1 MESSDSLA
9 EKRQQVKDRLALL
22 TASQRHATNKG
33 KKEKWQFLFMAML
46 FMILCGWGI
55 ASKELLLV
63 LVGGIGL
70 LVAIL
75 FYIKSKSTVSDEV
88 LQTEIK
94 NLQEQ
99 KMELEK
105 KWQQPVEH
113 VALLKQK
120 LEKDSLLREQSV
132 SRKSES

>member
-1 MESSDSLA
+1 M
-9 EKRQQVKDRLALL
+9 AL
-22 TASQRHATNKG
+22 
-33 KKEKWQFLFMAML
+33 L
-46 FMILCGWGI
+46 FMILCGWGM
-55 ASKELLLV
+55 ASQDLLLV

-75 FYIKSKSTVSDEV
+75 FYIKSKSTVSNEI

-105 KWQQPVEH
+105 QGQQPVEH

-120 LEKDSLLREQSV
+120 LEKDSLLQGTIC